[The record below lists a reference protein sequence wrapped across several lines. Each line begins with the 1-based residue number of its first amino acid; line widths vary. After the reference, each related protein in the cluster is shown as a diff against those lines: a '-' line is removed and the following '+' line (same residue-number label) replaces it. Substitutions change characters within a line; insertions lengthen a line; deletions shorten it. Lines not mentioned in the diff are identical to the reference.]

1 MANYKVIQD
10 VESEDKLIGPLT
22 VKQVFYAL
30 IGAAII
36 FVGWLIGKKTNY
48 YAMIPFI
55 IGALPLIF
63 LAMPLGRDQPND
75 VWLFARLNFML
86 RPKKRLWSQI
96 GSSYKPLMIKKDL
109 EEVKANLTDG
119 RTMEEIRTQVRD
131 LSNILDS
138 RGHYVKS
145 ETKAAKSLPFSNPEK
160 NTDDEHEKKHS
171 SLNDR
176 FHKLLRHRKE
186 NHKKS
191 INQKVR
197 QTLRSQSHNLYQTP
211 KDIYINQGRSFKT
224 TTPKHLSAKIS
235 EIAKSKDLKI
245 STLESMVKA
254 TKAKDKHKKRK
265 Q

>member
-36 FVGWLIGKKTNY
+36 FVGWLIGKKTSH

-55 IGALPLIF
+55 AGALPLLF
-63 LAMPLGRDQPND
+63 LAIPLGRDQPND

-86 RPKKRLWSQI
+86 RPKKRLWSQT
-96 GSSYKPLMIKKDL
+96 GNSYKPLIIKKGS

-119 RTMEEIRTQVRD
+119 RTVEEIRTQVRD

-138 RGHYVKS
+138 QSPYIKS
-145 ETKAAKSLPFSNPEK
+145 EAEAAKSLPFSNPEK

-171 SLNDR
+171 SLNEH

-191 INQKVR
+191 IDQKVR

-211 KDIYINQGRSFKT
+211 SEISANQGRSFQT
-224 TTPKHLSAKIS
+224 PPPKHLSAKIS

-245 STLESMVKA
+245 STLESMVRA
-254 TKAKDKHKKRK
+254 TKEKHKRHKK
-265 Q
+265 